1 MWKLLSWLSLVIGL
15 VAGIRCPDG
24 QVCSKACC
32 RQPERPG
39 YRCCDSSWDSQ
50 PSIPVAKNARPGVLC
65 QGDSH
70 CPIGFSCLF
79 TPLGNYSCC
88 PYAEAVVCGNGHH
101 CCPRGFHCSL
111 DGHSC
116 FKVQGGASSRAVKC
130 PDSQYECPNESTCC
144 LMPDGAW
151 GCCPMPQASCCEDK
165 VHCCPRGTSCDV
177 AHARCLTSGG
187 GTYPLA
193 QKTPAKKIQQEK
205 EVMMITKVICPD
217 ARSQCSEGTTCC
229 KLSTGSYG
237 CCPLPNAVCCPDHL
251 HCCPEGTVCDLQMS
265 KCLSK
270 KGDTTDFVTKLPAE
284 TVQEVKCDGEMSCP
298 DGNTCCRLQS
308 GSWGCCPFPEAVC
321 CEDHIH
327 CCPHGYTCDTE
338 AGQCKQ
344 GAHNTLL
351 LGSTMSSLA
360 AVGNVPCDN
369 TTSCPPNTTCCLLET
384 GAWGCCPAP
393 QAVCCPDHK
402 HCCPHGYICD
412 PEGECQTEHHVVPW
426 LQKMPAHSNLVST
439 SVDCDQHT
447 RCPDGQTC
455 CPSLRGG
462 WACCQLPHAVCCED
476 REHCCPSGYTC
487 NVKARSC
494 EKQSSVQPPTSFV
507 PLTLGTDKG
516 DVKCE
521 GRRYCHSN
529 QTCCR
534 NNIGGWACCPLY
546 KGECC
551 ADGQHCCPNGFRCG
565 AKGTKCIRRKK
576 LRWDN
581 LQMLL

>member
-1 MWKLLSWLSLVIGL
+1 MWKLLSWLSLVTGL
-15 VAGIRCPDG
+15 VAAIQCPDG
-24 QVCSKACC
+24 QVCPKACC
-32 RQPERPG
+32 RQPERIG
-39 YRCCDSSWDSQ
+39 YHCCDLPWDSQ
-50 PSIPVAKNARPGVLC
+50 PSIPVAKNVHQGVMC
-65 QGDSH
+65 HGDSH

-101 CCPRGFHCSL
+101 CCPRGFHCSP

-116 FKVQGGASSRAVKC
+116 FKVQVGASSRAVKC

-144 LMPDGAW
+144 IMPDGSW

-165 VHCCPRGTSCDV
+165 VHCCPQGTSCDV
-177 AHARCLTSGG
+177 AHARCLMAGG
-187 GTYPLA
+187 GAYPLA

-205 EVMMITKVICPD
+205 EVMMVTKVICPD

-229 KLSTGSYG
+229 QLPSGSFG
-237 CCPLPNAVCCPDHL
+237 CCPLPNAICCPDHQ
-251 HCCPEGTVCDLQMS
+251 HCCPEGTMCDLQMS

-284 TVQEVKCDGEMSCP
+284 TVQDVKCDGEVSCP
-298 DGNTCCRLQS
+298 EANTCCRLQS

-321 CEDHIH
+321 C
-327 CCPHGYTCDTE
+327 
-338 AGQCKQ
+338 
-344 GAHNTLL
+344 
-351 LGSTMSSLA
+351 
-360 AVGNVPCDN
+360 
-369 TTSCPPNTTCCLLET
+369 
-384 GAWGCCPAP
+384 
-393 QAVCCPDHK
+393 PDHK
-402 HCCPHGYICD
+402 HCCPHGYICG
-412 PEGECQTEHHVVPW
+412 PEGCKTEHHIVPW
-426 LQKMPAHSNLVST
+426 LRKMPARSNMMST

-476 REHCCPSGYTC
+476 QEHCCPSGYTC

-494 EKQSSVQPPTSFV
+494 EKQGSAQPPTSSL
-507 PLTLGTDKG
+507 PLSLAMDQG
-516 DVKCE
+516 DVQCQ
-521 GRRYCHSN
+521 GQHYCHNN

-534 NNIGGWACCPLY
+534 NSVGAWACCPLN
-546 KGECC
+546 KGVCC
-551 ADGQHCCPNGFRCG
+551 ADGQHCCPDGFRCG

-576 LRWDN
+576 LRWDD
-581 LQMLL
+581 LQTLL